1 MLWAC
6 LYCQVFFP
14 REPIKTEITC
24 YYEHHLLKQ
33 ELLLLLLKGE
43 GFVQFTNTIVLKKCY
58 KKLISSPTIRI
69 SCFLLNQYGFEWESN
84 SHIFLRMLYFCF
96 IIAAMCYLNLFRGI
110 NMVLLQENVLIH
122 TVHMAASSS
131 HSSICNVLLME
142 HMECFL
148 SSLPQTLALIRA
160 VEVSLSGHSPTADF
174 SCFSRSFL
182 QGKLQN
188 LATLQKVLRHRKK
201 HSGQLWLWGLCLVLH
216 MSLLA
221 SHIWKCYVK
230 QSIMSHSD
238 SIWNWKPLTN
248 MVI

>member
-1 MLWAC
+1 
-6 LYCQVFFP
+6 
-14 REPIKTEITC
+14 
-24 YYEHHLLKQ
+24 
-33 ELLLLLLKGE
+33 
-43 GFVQFTNTIVLKKCY
+43 
-58 KKLISSPTIRI
+58 
-69 SCFLLNQYGFEWESN
+69 
-84 SHIFLRMLYFCF
+84 
-96 IIAAMCYLNLFRGI
+96 
-110 NMVLLQENVLIH
+110 
-122 TVHMAASSS
+122 
-131 HSSICNVLLME
+131 ME

-230 QSIMSHSD
+230 QSKMFHSD
-238 SIWNWKPLTN
+238 NIWNWKPLTN
-248 MVI
+248 MVIEILQQIQLYIYDGRNQNTHVKLYCACLMDSFFIPLAWEWWVTLWRWVSRSHSAWGTLAVWQCEVWFLRPPGELTGGPRSLCFGGQTLSHGWLD